1 MSLTR
6 PRPQPTLPHL
16 PLASL
21 TCGSSPLLGQPEQAR
36 RHTSPR
42 TLDGKTGSRPETQA
56 SPLSL
61 IATRARQD
69 AAYPGHRSGHIP
81 SFPRVGGLCGPL
93 PSHLTFY
100 MIRGKTSKGKYLCL
114 WLRPCPQMIPCA
126 KNWAFPE
133 QIGKSSGV
141 SGGLASCCCGSPPQC
156 WWCISVTL
164 KRDRVVPSPVTY
176 RKVTFSL

>member
-1 MSLTR
+1 MYKQFPFCFRKSPEMSLTR

-21 TCGSSPLLGQPEQAR
+21 TCGFTSSLRQPGQAH

-42 TLDGKTGSRPETQA
+42 TLDGKAGSRPETQA
-56 SPLSL
+56 SHLSL

-69 AAYPGHRSGHIP
+69 AAYPGYRSGHIQG
-81 SFPRVGGLCGPL
+81 FPRAGGLCGPL
-93 PSHLTFY
+93 SSNLTLY

-141 SGGLASCCCGSPPQC
+141 SGGLASCLRKC
-156 WWCISVTL
+156 L
-164 KRDRVVPSPVTY
+164 FRV
-176 RKVTFSL
+176 